1 MSFGDFAPAGRRPKM
16 PRKTRRQL
24 VGGKLEDLPIED
36 GRRSR
41 EALSRELRRAWRRR
55 KHRA

>member
-1 MSFGDFAPAGRRPKM
+1 M

-36 GRRSR
+36 GRRSLA
-41 EALSRELRRAWRRR
+41 ALSRELHRSWRTRGQTSSGSTAR
-55 KHRA
+55 TGM

>member
-1 MSFGDFAPAGRRPKM
+1 M